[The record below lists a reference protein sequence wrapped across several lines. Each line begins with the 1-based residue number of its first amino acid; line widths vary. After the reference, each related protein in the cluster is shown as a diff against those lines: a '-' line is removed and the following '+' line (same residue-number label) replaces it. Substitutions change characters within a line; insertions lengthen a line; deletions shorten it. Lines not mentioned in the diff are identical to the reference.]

1 MDVIENKESNKR
13 EQISKN
19 DEVNVSDGIEDL
31 KVGKSSLHSYVDN
44 VEIEYDKRNQVD
56 MSDDKDSA
64 ERYDISKNNNKNLLV
79 LMRNLSECIRQ
90 KKSKNKI
97 QNQTKQK
104 LMKDTRQKIKNYL
117 KLLIA
122 KK

>member
-44 VEIEYDKRNQVD
+44 IETESDKRNLVD
-56 MSDDKDSA
+56 ISDDKDS
-64 ERYDISKNNNKNLLV
+64 
-79 LMRNLSECIRQ
+79 
-90 KKSKNKI
+90 
-97 QNQTKQK
+97 T
-104 LMKDTRQKIKNYL
+104 
-117 KLLIA
+117 
-122 KK
+122 